1 MLCFEIRE
9 LDLQA
14 LRPRQLIRAAVCKV
28 PSSIA
33 DCGTL
38 LSSQSYAMAKFIG
51 SQSRCNG
58 KHPDAII
65 KDLGTLLDNTQD
77 ATHFV
82 AICSGTQKLSG
93 LRVVTRRI
101 YWINNCTQW
110 SSVLI
115 LVLMFKLRVQMVNA
129 YLGCVDAHEGRAG
142 AGGIDSTTGCG

>member
-101 YWINNCTQW
+101 Y
-110 SSVLI
+110 
-115 LVLMFKLRVQMVNA
+115 
-129 YLGCVDAHEGRAG
+129 
-142 AGGIDSTTGCG
+142 